1 MKLLVCDEVLNERHK
16 EKITDLASKL
26 GIELGFT
33 SDAKIV
39 PSGFLDADIV
49 YGYGFNL
56 TQAVEIRNSEKLK
69 WAAVTSAGV
78 DFMLKPGMF
87 KNENLLITNSS
98 GSYGVTIAEHIVAV
112 SIMMMRKL
120 TSFYAD
126 SLQGK
131 WGHPVLQRN
140 IKGSRIAVLG
150 TGDIG
155 KCFARR
161 IKAFE
166 PESIVGIS
174 RSGISEEESFDRMLA
189 VDRLDEVLPETD
201 LLVMS
206 LPETPETKGILSKER
221 INLLPNDAYIVNVGR
236 GSAIDEEALIDALN
250 EGRLAGAALDVFMQ
264 EPLPEESPL
273 WHTKNLLITPHVA
286 GNMTT
291 DYTVDINVD
300 MFCENLVNY
309 VEGKPL
315 KNVISRGRGY

>member
-1 MKLLVCDEVLNERHK
+1 MKLLVCDEVLNEKHK
-16 EKITDLASKL
+16 EKIAELSSRL

-33 SDAKIV
+33 SSAEIV
-39 PSGFLDADIV
+39 PEGFKDADIV

-56 TQAVEIRNSEKLK
+56 TKATEIRNSENLK

-78 DFMLKPGMF
+78 DFMLKPDMF
-87 KNENLLITNSS
+87 KNDNLLITNSS

-120 TSFYAD
+120 DSFLAD

-131 WGHPVLQRN
+131 WGHPTQQRN
-140 IKGSRIAVLG
+140 IKGSNITVLG

-315 KNVISRGRGY
+315 KNVISRERGY

>member
-1 MKLLVCDEVLNERHK
+1 MKLLVCDEVLNEKHK
-16 EKITDLASKL
+16 EKIAELSNRL

-33 SDAKIV
+33 SSAEIV

-56 TQAVEIRNSEKLK
+56 TQAVEIRNSKNLK

-78 DFMLKPGMF
+78 DFMLKPGLF
-87 KNENLLITNSS
+87 KNEDLLITNSS

-120 TSFYAD
+120 DSFLAD

-131 WGHPVLQRN
+131 WGHPTQQRN
-140 IKGSRIAVLG
+140 IKGSNITVLG

-315 KNVISRGRGY
+315 KNVISRERGY

>member
-1 MKLLVCDEVLNERHK
+1 MKLLVCDEVLNKRHK
-16 EKITDLASKL
+16 VKIADLAGKL
-26 GIELGFT
+26 GIEIGFT
-33 SDAKIV
+33 NDAKKV
-39 PSGFLDADIV
+39 PFGFLDADIV

-56 TQAVEIRNSEKLK
+56 TQAEEIRNSDNLK
-69 WAAVTSAGV
+69 WVAVTSAGV

-87 KNENLLITNSS
+87 KNENVLITNSS

-120 TSFYAD
+120 DLFLAD

-131 WGHPVLQRN
+131 WGHSVLQRN
-140 IKGSRIAVLG
+140 IKDSRITVLG

-166 PESIVGIS
+166 PKRIVGVS
-174 RSGISEEESFDRMLA
+174 RSGISEEETFDRMLK
-189 VDRLDEVLPETD
+189 VDGLDEVLPETD

-221 INLLPNDAYIVNVGR
+221 INLLPDDAYIVNVGR
-236 GSAIDEEALIDALN
+236 GSAIDEEALVEALN
-250 EGRLAGAALDVFMQ
+250 EERLAGAALDVFRQ

-291 DYTVDINVD
+291 DYTIDTNVD

-315 KNVISRGRGY
+315 KNMISRERGY

>member
-1 MKLLVCDEVLNERHK
+1 MKLLVCDEVLNEKHK
-16 EKITDLASKL
+16 EKIAELSNRL

-33 SDAKIV
+33 SSAEIV

-56 TQAVEIRNSEKLK
+56 TQAVEIRNSENLK

-78 DFMLKPGMF
+78 DFMLKPDMF
-87 KNENLLITNSS
+87 KNDNLLITNSS

-120 TSFYAD
+120 DSFLAD

-131 WGHPVLQRN
+131 WGHPTQQRN
-140 IKGSRIAVLG
+140 IKGSNITVLG

-315 KNVISRGRGY
+315 KNVISRERGY